1 MDDWSAWAYVAIG
14 WGAAVAVLG
23 GYAATLVRRGRR
35 LARRVPPDER
45 RWL

>member
-1 MDDWSAWAYVAIG
+1 MDDWSAWTYVALG
-14 WGAAVAVLG
+14 WGSAVVVLG
-23 GYAATLVRRGRR
+23 GYAAALLRRGRR